1 MMYQQQFGKQPLL
14 NPNSLVTKFL
24 AATLATT
31 AKTSTEL
38 ATKTLITSKSV
49 AKRLKLGTVI
59 PDESS
64 LSPD

>member
-49 AKRLKLGTVI
+49 AKRLKLGTVS

>member
-1 MMYQQQFGKQPLL
+1 MMYQQQFGKQSLL
-14 NPNSLVTKFL
+14 NPNSLVTKL
-24 AATLATT
+24 SAATLATT
-31 AKTSTEL
+31 AKTSTKL

-49 AKRLKLGTVI
+49 AKRLKLGTVS

>member
-49 AKRLKLGTVI
+49 VKRLKLGTVS